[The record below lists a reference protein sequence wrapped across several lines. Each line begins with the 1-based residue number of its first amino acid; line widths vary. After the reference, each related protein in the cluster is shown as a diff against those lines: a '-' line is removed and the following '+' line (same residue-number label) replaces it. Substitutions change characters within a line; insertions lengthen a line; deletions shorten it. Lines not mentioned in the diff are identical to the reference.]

1 MWTQSRHE
9 FSFYWHNDESIIQNV
24 ERIKNE
30 IMESRIS
37 LLEAERS
44 IPLLKEIIKRN
55 KNRIKEVQELI
66 AIYTKSCKEL
76 EDARPYI
83 RKYRKEEKAIFLK
96 NKDQYLKDKSY
107 FNQLHIN
114 NYINDFIN
122 KEKAKSGNFHNEWF
136 HKQIAEFRD
145 KQSEIDEYVNC
156 DDFDI
161 IDFINKAY
169 RTVNEAMEKEKE
181 FMAPRIEQALRRYR
195 ATHGY

>member
-1 MWTQSRHE
+1 MWTQSRYE

-24 ERIKNE
+24 ERIKEE
-30 IMESRIS
+30 IMRSRIS

-55 KNRIKEVQELI
+55 KNRIKEVKELI

-76 EDARPYI
+76 EDARPGL
-83 RKYRKEEKAIFLK
+83 RNYRKGEKAIFLK
-96 NKDQYLKDKSY
+96 NKNQYLKDKSY
-107 FNQLHIN
+107 FDQLDIN

-122 KEKAKSGNFHNEWF
+122 KEKAGSRNFHNDWF
-136 HKQIAEFRD
+136 HKQRAEFRD
-145 KQSEIDEYVNC
+145 KQIEIDKYVNC

-161 IDFINKAY
+161 IDFMHKAY
-169 RTVNEAMEKEKE
+169 DTVNEAMEKEKE